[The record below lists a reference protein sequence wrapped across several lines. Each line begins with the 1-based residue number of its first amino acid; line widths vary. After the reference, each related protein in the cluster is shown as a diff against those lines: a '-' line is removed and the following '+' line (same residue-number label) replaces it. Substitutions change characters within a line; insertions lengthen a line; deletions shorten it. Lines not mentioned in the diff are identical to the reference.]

1 MKKSFFKVLV
11 VLVFIIG
18 IVFIVKNNKYKK
30 SLKYSIEKIENE
42 KYFLMMDNSKY
53 GVIDKNGQVIIQPKY
68 DIIEIP
74 NPEKAVFICKDNYDD
89 KTKEYNVEVYDDSQN
104 RILYQYYIVEA
115 IGLNVVAENGTY
127 EKSVLKY
134 KSNNKYGLIDFSGN
148 KITDAVYDEIEG
160 FECKEGMLLTK
171 KNGKYGIIN
180 INGAQILKEKY
191 DEILCDSYYDEND
204 KYDKAGYIVGIKTKD
219 GMRYGY
225 VDSNR
230 KEILK
235 CKYTEIYRI
244 NEKKENIYLIV
255 FENGRAGLYENKKKI
270 IENLYEDLS
279 YNSRM
284 DLLILQRG
292 AKLGVSKFDG
302 TEVLPIEY
310 DNVYFIGNNINAQ
323 KGEDI
328 YIFDTNG
335 KLDQSGYIEYHKVAD
350 GKYSIAVTSS
360 EEYIIMSGD
369 EIIKDNYS
377 YIQYLFKDY
386 FYVNQNN
393 KSGIIDS
400 NGRILIDI
408 KYNVVQRLSN
418 SNIIRLIDSEGTT
431 ILLDDSL
438 NEIMKLKNA
447 EVIFYNDYFKIES
460 KDGIYYIDKEGKLLE
475 GKDLFANNKLF
486 MFCENSKCGFKDKSG
501 KIVIPNIY
509 DKATEFNKYG
519 YAGINLGGKWG
530 VIDENGKVII
540 EPKYKINQIR
550 EPIFIGEY
558 YKVDN
563 GYGNSYYTKE

>member
-244 NEKKENIYLIV
+244 NEKKDNIYLIA